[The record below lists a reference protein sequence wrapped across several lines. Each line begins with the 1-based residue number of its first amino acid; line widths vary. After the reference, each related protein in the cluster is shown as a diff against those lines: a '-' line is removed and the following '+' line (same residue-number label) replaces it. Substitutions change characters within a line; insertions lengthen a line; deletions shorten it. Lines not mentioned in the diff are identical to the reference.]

1 MNYIDLF
8 AGAGGLSEGFTS
20 IGFNPVAHVE
30 MNREACE
37 TLKTRAVYY
46 YLKDN
51 GKLDEYK
58 KYLLGELSKEK
69 LYSTVPEVVLKSVIH
84 QTMSEENMPVLFNLI
99 DDLKKEQH
107 VEQIDLIVGGPPCQ
121 AYSLVGRAVKSDN
134 MVGDP
139 RNYVY

>member
-58 KYLLGELSKEK
+58 NTFSENSPKKNCTQRFLK
-69 LYSTVPEVVLKSVIH
+69 LFLNQLYTK
-84 QTMSEENMPVLFNLI
+84 Q
-99 DDLKKEQH
+99 
-107 VEQIDLIVGGPPCQ
+107 
-121 AYSLVGRAVKSDN
+121 
-134 MVGDP
+134 
-139 RNYVY
+139 

>member
-58 KYLLGELSKEK
+58 NTFSENSPKK
-69 LYSTVPEVVLKSVIH
+69 TVLNGS
-84 QTMSEENMPVLFNLI
+84 
-99 DDLKKEQH
+99 
-107 VEQIDLIVGGPPCQ
+107 
-121 AYSLVGRAVKSDN
+121 
-134 MVGDP
+134 
-139 RNYVY
+139 

>member
-20 IGFNPVAHVE
+20 IGFNPVAHIE

-51 GKLDEYK
+51 GKLNEYK
-58 KYLLGELSKEK
+58 KYLLGELSKEE
-69 LYSTVPEVVLKSVIH
+69 LYSTVPEAVLKSVIH
-84 QTMSEENMPVLFNLI
+84 QTMSEENMPAFR
-99 DDLKKEQH
+99 H
-107 VEQIDLIVGGPPCQ
+107 VSSQIIMGGASHAPG
-121 AYSLVGRAVKSDN
+121 VVKIYPKFSTL
-134 MVGDP
+134 
-139 RNYVY
+139 

>member
-30 MNREACE
+30 MNRDACE

-51 GKLDEYK
+51 GHLDDYQ
-58 KYLLGELSKEK
+58 KYLRREISKEE
-69 LYSTVPEVVLKSVIH
+69 LHSMVPKIVLKSVIH
-84 QTMSEENMPVLFNLI
+84 QTMSEENMPALF
-99 DDLKKEQH
+99 
-107 VEQIDLIVGGPPCQ
+107 
-121 AYSLVGRAVKSDN
+121 
-134 MVGDP
+134 
-139 RNYVY
+139 